1 MKKLLSLGLILASVI
16 VSSGCRSCG
25 CSAKAPTVSSNNEFL
40 ASAVDLGPSTT
51 EASAVV
57 PVAHTEVA
65 PGFGGGAKGETTSL
79 RTACAT

>member
-1 MKKLLSLGLILASVI
+1 MKKMLSLGLVLASVI

-25 CSAKAPTVSSNNEFL
+25 CSAKVPGI
-40 ASAVDLGPSTT
+40 ASGGEVPAVAADLGPMTT
-51 EASAVV
+51 NQTVV

-65 PGFGGGAKGETTSL
+65 PGFAGGQKVEKHLL